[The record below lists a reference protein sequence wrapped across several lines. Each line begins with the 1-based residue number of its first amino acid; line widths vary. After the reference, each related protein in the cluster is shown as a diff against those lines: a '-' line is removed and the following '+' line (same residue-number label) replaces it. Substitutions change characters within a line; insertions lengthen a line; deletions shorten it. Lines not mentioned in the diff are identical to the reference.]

1 MGVVLTVHTADVVLP
16 MTAPPIA
23 DGAVLVDGASIAAFG
38 SRVDVV
44 AGHPDVRVRGHRGI
58 LTPGLVNAHAHL
70 QYTDFAD
77 LASTG
82 KPFPEWL
89 AMVAERRSTFDDAAW
104 QSSTRRGIHLAL
116 RSGTTAVADIVTD
129 PAVLPTLARS
139 GLAGTAYLEG
149 LFLDA
154 DGWARRG
161 AAFADLLVQPGG
173 PNTIGVSPHTL
184 YTIGTSVFVDLLSLA
199 RSRQL
204 RTHTH
209 LAESMAESE
218 YVLTGTGPFADFAQR
233 FDMDFELI
241 GTGAGVSPT
250 RHLHDI
256 GGLGSDVHVAHG
268 VHLDSDDRA
277 MLRTAGT
284 YVALCVRSNAILKAG
299 EPPVAAYLSEG
310 NPVAIGTDSL
320 ASSPSLD
327 LLEEA
332 AATRAAA
339 VGQGYKGD
347 DLDRRLFEAL
357 TLGGAGAMGLTD
369 AGRIA
374 VGGRADLAVFDV
386 PTDGDPYTALLE
398 HGGGSCTA
406 TVLGGVMVH
415 RRAQDGAT

>member
-1 MGVVLTVHTADVVLP
+1 MLTVHTADVVLP
-16 MTAPPIA
+16 MSDEAVR
-23 DGAVLVDGASIAAFG
+23 DGAVLVDGAHVAAVG
-38 SRVDVV
+38 PRAEILADNP
-44 AGHPDVRVRGHRGI
+44 GVRVREHRGI

-70 QYTDFAD
+70 QYTDFHD

-89 AMVAERRSTFDDAAW
+89 AMVAARRSTFDDAAW

-116 RSGTTAVADIVTD
+116 SSGTTAVSDIVTD

-154 DGWARRG
+154 AGWAARG
-161 AAFADLLVQPGG
+161 QAFADLLVQPGG
-173 PNTIGVSPHTL
+173 PNAVGVSPHTL
-184 YTIGTSVFVDLLSLA
+184 YTIGTSVFVDLLALA
-199 RSRQL
+199 RSRGM

-218 YVLTGTGPFADFAQR
+218 YVLTGTGPFADFARR

-250 RHLHDI
+250 RLLHDI
-256 GGLGSDVHVAHG
+256 GGLGDDVHVAHG
-268 VHLDSDDRA
+268 VHLDADDRA
-277 MLRTAGT
+277 LLRKAGT
-284 YVALCVRSNAILKAG
+284 YVALCVRSNAILQAG
-299 EPPVAAYLSEG
+299 VPPVAAYLAEG

-332 AATRAAA
+332 AATRQVALS
-339 VGQGYKGD
+339 QGYD
-347 DLDRRLFEAL
+347 EPDLDRRLVEAV

-369 AGRIA
+369 AGRIT
-374 VGGRADLAVFDV
+374 VGGRADLAVFSV
-386 PTDGDPYTALLE
+386 PTTDPFIDPYTSLLD
-398 HGGGSCTA
+398 HGAGSCSA
-406 TVLGGVMVH
+406 TVLGGRLVH
-415 RRAQDGAT
+415 RTGEPA